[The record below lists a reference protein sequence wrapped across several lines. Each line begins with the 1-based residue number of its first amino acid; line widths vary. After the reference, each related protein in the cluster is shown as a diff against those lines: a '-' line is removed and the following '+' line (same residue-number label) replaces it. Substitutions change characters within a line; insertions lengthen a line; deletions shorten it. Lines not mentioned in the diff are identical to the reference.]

1 MSSKRAIVYIDG
13 FNLYY
18 GLKAKHWKRYYWIDP
33 YKLAGNL
40 IHAGEMMTVS
50 QVHYFTAP
58 VLRELNEDAAKRHG
72 IYLSALKTL
81 PQLTIHLGTWIKKTV
96 QCRKCGATWIKP
108 EEKMSDVNIAVQ
120 MVQDAYEDCFDTA
133 FLVSGDSDLM
143 RPIKAIR
150 DRCPGKDVRV
160 AFPPKRRSWH
170 LANIAHSNFMISKT
184 TLRDSQL
191 PEQVTNE
198 DGYVLRRPE
207 TWY

>member
-1 MSSKRAIVYIDG
+1 
-13 FNLYY
+13 
-18 GLKAKHWKRYYWIDP
+18 
-33 YKLAGNL
+33 
-40 IHAGEMMTVS
+40 MTVS
-50 QVHYFTAP
+50 HVHYFTAP
-58 VLRELNEDAAKRHG
+58 VLRELNKDAAKRHG

-81 PQLTIHLGTWIKKTV
+81 PQLTIHLGTWVKKTV
-96 QCRKCGATWIKP
+96 QCRRCEATWIKP

-133 FLVSGDSDLM
+133 FLISGDGDLT
-143 RPIKAIR
+143 RPIKTIR
-150 DRCPGKDVRV
+150 DRCPDKEVRV

-170 LANIAHSNFMISKT
+170 LADTAHSNFMIAKT

-207 TWY
+207 TWH